1 MHAHFTSIYFYS
13 HPDTKIEAKRKSLTK
28 PDSIFILAH
37 LRTKRHPKIKGR
49 DICKHQ
55 FENKKPN
62 NLFAVTNKLLPDEEA
77 ENMQQRL
84 KDIGGIS

>member
-1 MHAHFTSIYFYS
+1 M
-13 HPDTKIEAKRKSLTK
+13 
-28 PDSIFILAH
+28 
-37 LRTKRHPKIKGR
+37 KRHPKIKAK

-62 NLFAVTNKLLPDEEA
+62 NLFAVRNKLLRDEEA

-84 KDIGGIS
+84 KDTKEAFHWWD